1 MKQKMKN
8 VLVIALFE
16 ITYLAVAIL
25 FMECLPGMR
34 LCLLSYM
41 LGMTSQ
47 GITLEAKFTTKKNRT
62 TINSKKG
69 ITKKKR
75 RM

>member
-1 MKQKMKN
+1 MIQKIKN
-8 VLVIALFE
+8 ALVIASFE
-16 ITYLAVAIL
+16 ITYLTVAIL

-41 LGMTSQ
+41 LGMISQ
-47 GITLEAKFTTKKNRT
+47 GITLEAKFATKKNRI

-69 ITKKKR
+69 IT
-75 RM
+75 